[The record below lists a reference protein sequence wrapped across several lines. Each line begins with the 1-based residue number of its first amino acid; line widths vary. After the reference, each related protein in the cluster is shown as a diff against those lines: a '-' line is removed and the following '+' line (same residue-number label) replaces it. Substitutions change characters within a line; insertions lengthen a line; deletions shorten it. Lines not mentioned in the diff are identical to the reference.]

1 VYDHLVG
8 TPVEQSPGRLVLRV
22 GGVGY
27 ELATPLTARFA
38 EGREILVHTH
48 VVVREDAHLLF
59 GFPDADSRAA
69 FRLLL
74 SVNRVGPAIALSL
87 LAHLSRRALLEAAAA
102 GDARAFLAVKGV
114 GRKIADQI
122 VLDLKDRAAKLLL
135 DERAGAA
142 PVLDPGSRAQQDAIA
157 ALVSIG
163 YAEKDAR
170 KAVEA
175 AARAAPDQD
184 LQALIRAAIKGR

>member
-1 VYDHLVG
+1 MYDHLVG

-38 EGREILVHTH
+38 DAGEVLVHTH
-48 VVVREDAHLLF
+48 LVVRDDAHLLF
-59 GFPDADSRAA
+59 GFPDAAGRAA

-74 SVNRVGPAIALSL
+74 GVNRVGPAVALSL
-87 LAHLSRRALLEAAAA
+87 LAHLSRRQLLEAAAA

-114 GRKIADQI
+114 GKRIAEQI
-122 VLDLKDRAAKLLL
+122 VLDLKDKAAKLLL
-135 DERAGAA
+135 DEQAGPARTVDA
-142 PVLDPGSRAQQDAIA
+142 RTRAQDDAVG

-170 KAVEA
+170 KAVEL
-175 AARAAPDQD
+175 AARAEPGADVP
-184 LQALIRAAIKGR
+184 ALIRLALRAR